1 MSYELSISKV
11 IYLYERG
18 VAFPVW
24 NSRITLLRKDIDI
37 GHALLGAVKPSKHR
51 IYLLYWTGKLKIIIY
66 WPVFQKVVQFTLL
79 KKFDQ

>member
-1 MSYELSISKV
+1 MEKAFGMSYELSISKV

-37 GHALLGAVKPSKHR
+37 GHALLGAVKPCKHR

-66 WPVFQKVVQFTLL
+66 IPGW
-79 KKFDQ
+79 D